1 VITYFSLGAARST
14 SGTLNTDERFTGQ
27 RLFVIGTYKADPNY
41 LQIYEALRAK
51 GLDVA
56 CYNPVAW
63 SEADNLAALD
73 AAYARGS
80 NFLLSTPYPVEGST
94 YLMEVKYL
102 LLQKGMVFGPDL
114 TLLVRP

>member
-1 VITYFSLGAARST
+1 
-14 SGTLNTDERFTGQ
+14 
-27 RLFVIGTYKADPNY
+27 
-41 LQIYEALRAK
+41 
-51 GLDVA
+51 
-56 CYNPVAW
+56 
-63 SEADNLAALD
+63 LD